1 MRHSNPGHAFW
12 MAAVALASALAILP
26 VTASA
31 DEKPWQIGLAVAS
44 MNPGGSSVVVPE
56 TGEEFSYDSGSGV
69 GFALDLEYRV
79 SRHFSVDFGV
89 ISASPSINA
98 TIGVQPLSVSASGDL
113 RITPVFAA
121 FEIHLISDSRVDLFI
136 GPMLAYVRYNS
147 FELVAGPELRE
158 EFNGGSDFGFGG
170 VLGLDVGLGGGGWSL
185 NAALRYLNTTLETSP
200 NDGGDVGTTDIDP
213 TIFSVGIG
221 YRF

>member
-1 MRHSNPGHAFW
+1 MRHSNPGQAYR
-12 MAAVALASALAILP
+12 MVPVALAVALATLP

-31 DEKPWQIGLAVAS
+31 DDGPWQIRLAVVS
-44 MNPGGSSVVVPE
+44 MNPGGSSVVVPG

-79 SRHFSVDFGV
+79 SRRLGIDFGV

-98 TIGVQPLSVSASGDL
+98 TVGAQPLSVSASGDL
-113 RITPVFAA
+113 RVTPVFAA
-121 FEIHLISDSRVDLFI
+121 LDIHLISDRRVDVFI

-147 FELVAGPELRE
+147 FDLVAGPGLRE
-158 EFNGGSDFGFGG
+158 EFEGGSDFAVGG

-185 NAALRYLNTTLETSP
+185 NAAIRYLDTTLETSP
-200 NDGGDVGTTDIDP
+200 NEGGDVGVTDIDP
-213 TIFSVGIG
+213 TIFSIGVG